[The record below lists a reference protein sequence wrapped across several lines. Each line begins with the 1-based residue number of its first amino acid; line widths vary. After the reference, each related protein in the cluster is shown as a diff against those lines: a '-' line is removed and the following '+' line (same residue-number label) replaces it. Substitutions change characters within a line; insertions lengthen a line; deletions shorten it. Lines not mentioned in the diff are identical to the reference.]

1 MNAINS
7 WSKKLGQMVL
17 TFVRNHKRIL
27 IEVFSVV
34 AFFVFI
40 TLSINKCTYYKNVND
55 KNIIALTDS
64 VKYYKGKYGNEVAK
78 KTMVETDCK
87 NLQNINDSL
96 YRMIQS
102 MQVKKPDI
110 VIGGSTSIDNGKHDT
125 VWVPTVTEITSKN
138 IYRKFDF
145 SNQYRELVGN
155 VNYTNDTLGLHIEK
169 DRIQFKYALAIK
181 DNAVYMTSDNPYVKF
196 NSITGLTIPK
206 QKKEKKFGIGPSVF
220 GGYSNKGFVYG
231 VGIGLQYNLISFWK
245 FLKIVLYLNRI
256 KIEWI
261 IMDKLTDM
269 DKFLMLYFIFWW
281 IVDIRF
287 YPYFV
292 KSLPSTDEFNLT
304 NIFRKQYEKYLDV

>member
-1 MNAINS
+1 MNAISS
-7 WSKKLGQMVL
+7 WNKKLGQMVL

-40 TLSINKCTYYKNVND
+40 TWSINKCTYYKNVND

-64 VKYYKGKYGNEVAK
+64 VNYYKGKYGNEVAK
-78 KTMVETDCK
+78 KTMIETDCK
-87 NLQNINDSL
+87 NLQIINDSL

-102 MQVKKPDI
+102 MKVKEPDI

-125 VWVPTVTEITSKN
+125 VYIPTVTEITSKN

-145 SNQYRELVGN
+145 SNQYRELTGN
-155 VNYTNDTLGLHIEK
+155 VSYTNDTLGLYIEK
-169 DRIQFKYALAIK
+169 DRMQFKYALAVK
-181 DNAVYMTSDNPYVKF
+181 DNVVYMTSDNPYVKF

-231 VGIGLQYNLISFWK
+231 IGIGLQYN
-245 FLKIVLYLNRI
+245 
-256 KIEWI
+256 
-261 IMDKLTDM
+261 
-269 DKFLMLYFIFWW
+269 FINF
-281 IVDIRF
+281 
-287 YPYFV
+287 
-292 KSLPSTDEFNLT
+292 
-304 NIFRKQYEKYLDV
+304 

>member
-1 MNAINS
+1 MNAISS

-40 TLSINKCTYYKNVND
+40 TLAINKCTYYKNVND

-64 VKYYKGKYGNEVAK
+64 VNYYKGKYGNEVAK
-78 KTMVETDCK
+78 KTMIETDCK
-87 NLQNINDSL
+87 NLQIINDSL

-110 VIGGSTSIDNGKHDT
+110 VIGGSTSIDNGKRDT
-125 VWVPTVTEITSKN
+125 VYIPTVTEITSKN

-145 SNQYRELVGN
+145 SNQYRELTGN
-155 VNYTNDTLGLHIEK
+155 VSYTNDTLGLYIEK
-169 DRIQFKYALAIK
+169 DRMQFKYALAVK
-181 DNAVYMTSDNPYVKF
+181 DNVVYMTSDNPYVKF

-231 VGIGLQYNLISFWK
+231 IGIGLQYNLINF
-245 FLKIVLYLNRI
+245 
-256 KIEWI
+256 
-261 IMDKLTDM
+261 
-269 DKFLMLYFIFWW
+269 
-281 IVDIRF
+281 
-287 YPYFV
+287 
-292 KSLPSTDEFNLT
+292 
-304 NIFRKQYEKYLDV
+304 

>member
-1 MNAINS
+1 MNAIS
-7 WSKKLGQMVL
+7 LWSKKLGQMVL
-17 TFVRNHKRIL
+17 TLVRNHKRIL

-34 AFFVFI
+34 AFFIFM

-78 KTMVETDCK
+78 KTMIETDCK

-102 MQVKKPDI
+102 MQVKKPDM

-125 VWVPTVTEITSKN
+125 VYIPTVTEITSKN

-145 SNQYRELVGN
+145 SNQYRELTGN
-155 VNYTNDTLGLHIEK
+155 VSYTNDTLGLYIEK
-169 DRIQFKYALAIK
+169 DIMQFKYALAIK
-181 DNAVYMTSDNPYVKF
+181 DNVVYMTSDNPYVKF

-231 VGIGLQYNLISFWK
+231 IGIGLQYN
-245 FLKIVLYLNRI
+245 
-256 KIEWI
+256 
-261 IMDKLTDM
+261 
-269 DKFLMLYFIFWW
+269 FINF
-281 IVDIRF
+281 
-287 YPYFV
+287 
-292 KSLPSTDEFNLT
+292 
-304 NIFRKQYEKYLDV
+304 

>member
-1 MNAINS
+1 MNAISS

-40 TLSINKCTYYKNVND
+40 TWSINKCTYYKNVND

-64 VKYYKGKYGNEVAK
+64 VNYYKGKYGNEVAK
-78 KTMVETDCK
+78 KTMIETDCK
-87 NLQNINDSL
+87 NLQIINDSL

-145 SNQYRELVGN
+145 SNQYRELTGN
-155 VNYTNDTLGLHIEK
+155 VSYTNDTLGLYIEK
-169 DRIQFKYALAIK
+169 DRMQFKYALAVK
-181 DNAVYMTSDNPYVKF
+181 DNVVYMTSDNPYVKF

-231 VGIGLQYNLISFWK
+231 IGIGLQYN
-245 FLKIVLYLNRI
+245 
-256 KIEWI
+256 
-261 IMDKLTDM
+261 
-269 DKFLMLYFIFWW
+269 FINF
-281 IVDIRF
+281 
-287 YPYFV
+287 
-292 KSLPSTDEFNLT
+292 
-304 NIFRKQYEKYLDV
+304 

>member
-1 MNAINS
+1 MNAINL

-64 VKYYKGKYGNEVAK
+64 VNYYKGKYGNEVAK
-78 KTMVETDCK
+78 KTMIETDCK
-87 NLQNINDSL
+87 NLQIINDSL

-102 MQVKKPDI
+102 MQVKKPDM

-125 VWVPTVTEITSKN
+125 VYIPTVTEITSKN

-145 SNQYRELVGN
+145 SNQYRELTGN
-155 VNYTNDTLGLHIEK
+155 VSYTNDTLGLYIEK
-169 DRIQFKYALAIK
+169 DIMQFKYALAVK
-181 DNAVYMTSDNPYVKF
+181 DNVVYMTSDNPYVKF

-231 VGIGLQYNLISFWK
+231 IGIGLQYN
-245 FLKIVLYLNRI
+245 
-256 KIEWI
+256 
-261 IMDKLTDM
+261 
-269 DKFLMLYFIFWW
+269 FINF
-281 IVDIRF
+281 
-287 YPYFV
+287 
-292 KSLPSTDEFNLT
+292 
-304 NIFRKQYEKYLDV
+304 

>member
-1 MNAINS
+1 MNAIS
-7 WSKKLGQMVL
+7 LWSKKLGQMVL
-17 TFVRNHKRIL
+17 TFVRNHKRIF

-64 VKYYKGKYGNEVAK
+64 INYYKGKYGNEVAK
-78 KTMVETDCK
+78 KTMIETDCK

-102 MQVKKPDI
+102 MQVKKPDM

-125 VWVPTVTEITSKN
+125 VYIPTVTEITSKN

-145 SNQYRELVGN
+145 SNQYRELTGN
-155 VNYTNDTLGLHIEK
+155 VSYTNDTLGLYIEK
-169 DRIQFKYALAIK
+169 DIMQFKYALAVK
-181 DNAVYMTSDNPYVKF
+181 DNVVYMTSDNPYVKF

-231 VGIGLQYNLISFWK
+231 IGIGLQYNFMN
-245 FLKIVLYLNRI
+245 F
-256 KIEWI
+256 
-261 IMDKLTDM
+261 
-269 DKFLMLYFIFWW
+269 
-281 IVDIRF
+281 
-287 YPYFV
+287 
-292 KSLPSTDEFNLT
+292 
-304 NIFRKQYEKYLDV
+304 

>member
-7 WSKKLGQMVL
+7 WNKKLGQMVL

-40 TLSINKCTYYKNVND
+40 TLSINKCTYYKNIND

-78 KTMVETDCK
+78 KTMIETDCK
-87 NLQNINDSL
+87 NLQIINDSL
-96 YRMIQS
+96 YRMIQN

-110 VIGGSTSIDNGKHDT
+110 VIGGSSSIDNGKHDT

-145 SNQYRELVGN
+145 SNQYRELTGN
-155 VNYTNDTLGLHIEK
+155 VSYTNDTLGLHIEK
-169 DRIQFKYALAIK
+169 DIMQFKYALAVK
-181 DNAVYMTSDNPYVKF
+181 DNVVYMTSDNPYVKF

-231 VGIGLQYNLISFWK
+231 IGIGLQYN
-245 FLKIVLYLNRI
+245 
-256 KIEWI
+256 
-261 IMDKLTDM
+261 
-269 DKFLMLYFIFWW
+269 FINF
-281 IVDIRF
+281 
-287 YPYFV
+287 
-292 KSLPSTDEFNLT
+292 
-304 NIFRKQYEKYLDV
+304 

>member
-7 WSKKLGQMVL
+7 WNKLMWQ
-17 TFVRNHKRIL
+17 TATSFVRNHKRIL

-34 AFFVFI
+34 AFFIFI
-40 TLSINKCTYYKNVND
+40 SLSINKCTYYKNAND
-55 KNIIALTDS
+55 NNIIALTDS

-78 KTMVETDCK
+78 KTMVEADYK

-125 VWVPTVTEITSKN
+125 IYIPTVTEITSKN

-145 SNQYRELVGN
+145 SNQYRELTGN
-155 VNYTNDTLGLHIEK
+155 VSYTNDTLGLHIEK
-169 DRIQFKYALAIK
+169 DRIQFKYALAVK
-181 DNAVYMTSDNPYVKF
+181 DNTVYMTSDNPYVKF

-220 GGYSNKGFVYG
+220 SGYSNKGFVYG
-231 VGIGLQYNLISFWK
+231 VGIGLQYNLISF
-245 FLKIVLYLNRI
+245 
-256 KIEWI
+256 
-261 IMDKLTDM
+261 
-269 DKFLMLYFIFWW
+269 
-281 IVDIRF
+281 
-287 YPYFV
+287 
-292 KSLPSTDEFNLT
+292 
-304 NIFRKQYEKYLDV
+304 

>member
-1 MNAINS
+1 MNAIS
-7 WSKKLGQMVL
+7 LWSKKLGQMVL

-64 VKYYKGKYGNEVAK
+64 VNYYKGKYGNEVAK
-78 KTMVETDCK
+78 KTMIETDCK
-87 NLQNINDSL
+87 NLQIINDSL

-110 VIGGSTSIDNGKHDT
+110 VIGGSTLIDNGKHDT
-125 VWVPTVTEITSKN
+125 VYIPTVTEITSKN

-145 SNQYRELVGN
+145 SNQYRELTGN
-155 VNYTNDTLGLHIEK
+155 VSYTNDTLGLYIEK
-169 DRIQFKYALAIK
+169 DIMQFKYALAIK
-181 DNAVYMTSDNPYVKF
+181 DNVVYMTSDNPYVKF

-206 QKKEKKFGIGPSVF
+206 QKKENKFGIGPSVF

-231 VGIGLQYNLISFWK
+231 IGIGLQYN
-245 FLKIVLYLNRI
+245 
-256 KIEWI
+256 
-261 IMDKLTDM
+261 
-269 DKFLMLYFIFWW
+269 FIN
-281 IVDIRF
+281 
-287 YPYFV
+287 Y
-292 KSLPSTDEFNLT
+292 
-304 NIFRKQYEKYLDV
+304 

>member
-1 MNAINS
+1 MNAIS
-7 WSKKLGQMVL
+7 LWSKKLGQMVL

-64 VKYYKGKYGNEVAK
+64 VNYYKGKYGNEVAK
-78 KTMVETDCK
+78 KTMIETDCK

-102 MQVKKPDI
+102 MQVKKPDM
-110 VIGGSTSIDNGKHDT
+110 VIGGSSSIDNGKHDT
-125 VWVPTVTEITSKN
+125 IWVPTVTEINSKN

-145 SNQYRELVGN
+145 SNQYRELTGN
-155 VNYTNDTLGLHIEK
+155 VSYTNDTLGLYIEK
-169 DRIQFKYALAIK
+169 DIMQFKYALAVK
-181 DNAVYMTSDNPYVKF
+181 DNVVYMTSDNPYVKF

-220 GGYSNKGFVYG
+220 GGYGNKGFVYG
-231 VGIGLQYNLISFWK
+231 IGIGLQYNLINF
-245 FLKIVLYLNRI
+245 
-256 KIEWI
+256 
-261 IMDKLTDM
+261 
-269 DKFLMLYFIFWW
+269 
-281 IVDIRF
+281 
-287 YPYFV
+287 
-292 KSLPSTDEFNLT
+292 
-304 NIFRKQYEKYLDV
+304 

>member
-1 MNAINS
+1 MNAISS

-40 TLSINKCTYYKNVND
+40 TWSINKCTYYKTVND

-64 VKYYKGKYGNEVAK
+64 VNYYKGKYGNEVAK
-78 KTMVETDCK
+78 KTMIETDFK
-87 NLQNINDSL
+87 NLQIINDSL

-110 VIGGSTSIDNGKHDT
+110 VIGGSTSIENGKHDT
-125 VWVPTVTEITSKN
+125 VYIPTVTEMTSKN

-145 SNQYRELVGN
+145 SNQYRELTGN
-155 VNYTNDTLGLHIEK
+155 VSYTNDTLGLYIEK
-169 DRIQFKYALAIK
+169 DRMQFKYALAVK
-181 DNAVYMTSDNPYVKF
+181 NNVVYMTSDNPYVKF

-231 VGIGLQYNLISFWK
+231 IGIGLQYNLINF
-245 FLKIVLYLNRI
+245 
-256 KIEWI
+256 
-261 IMDKLTDM
+261 
-269 DKFLMLYFIFWW
+269 
-281 IVDIRF
+281 
-287 YPYFV
+287 
-292 KSLPSTDEFNLT
+292 
-304 NIFRKQYEKYLDV
+304 

>member
-1 MNAINS
+1 MNAISS
-7 WSKKLGQMVL
+7 WNKKLGQMVL

-40 TLSINKCTYYKNVND
+40 TLSINKCTYYKNVNN

-78 KTMVETDCK
+78 KTMIETDCK

-110 VIGGSTSIDNGKHDT
+110 VIGGSTSIDNGRHDT
-125 VWVPTVTEITSKN
+125 VYIPTVTEITSKN

-145 SNQYRELVGN
+145 SNQYRELTGN
-155 VNYTNDTLGLHIEK
+155 VNYTNDTLGLYIEK

-231 VGIGLQYNLISFWK
+231 IGIGLQYNFISF
-245 FLKIVLYLNRI
+245 
-256 KIEWI
+256 
-261 IMDKLTDM
+261 
-269 DKFLMLYFIFWW
+269 
-281 IVDIRF
+281 
-287 YPYFV
+287 
-292 KSLPSTDEFNLT
+292 
-304 NIFRKQYEKYLDV
+304 

>member
-1 MNAINS
+1 MNAINL

-17 TFVRNHKRIL
+17 TFVRNHKRIF

-64 VKYYKGKYGNEVAK
+64 VNYYKGKYGNEVAK
-78 KTMVETDCK
+78 KTMIETDCK
-87 NLQNINDSL
+87 NLQIINDSL

-110 VIGGSTSIDNGKHDT
+110 VIGGLTSIDNGKHDT

-145 SNQYRELVGN
+145 SNQYRELTGN
-155 VNYTNDTLGLHIEK
+155 VSYTNDTLGLYIEK
-169 DRIQFKYALAIK
+169 DIMQFKYALAVK
-181 DNAVYMTSDNPYVKF
+181 DNVVYMTSDNPYVKF

-231 VGIGLQYNLISFWK
+231 IGIGLQYNLISF
-245 FLKIVLYLNRI
+245 
-256 KIEWI
+256 
-261 IMDKLTDM
+261 
-269 DKFLMLYFIFWW
+269 
-281 IVDIRF
+281 
-287 YPYFV
+287 
-292 KSLPSTDEFNLT
+292 
-304 NIFRKQYEKYLDV
+304 

>member
-1 MNAINS
+1 MNAINL

-17 TFVRNHKRIL
+17 TFVRNHKRIF

-34 AFFVFI
+34 AFFIFI

-64 VKYYKGKYGNEVAK
+64 VNYYKGKYGNEVAK
-78 KTMVETDCK
+78 KTMIETDCK
-87 NLQNINDSL
+87 NLQIINDSL

-125 VWVPTVTEITSKN
+125 VYIPTVTEITSKN

-145 SNQYRELVGN
+145 SNQYRELTGN
-155 VNYTNDTLGLHIEK
+155 VSYTNDTLGLYIEK
-169 DRIQFKYALAIK
+169 DRMQFKYALAVK
-181 DNAVYMTSDNPYVKF
+181 DNVVYMTSDNPYVKF

-231 VGIGLQYNLISFWK
+231 IGIGLQYN
-245 FLKIVLYLNRI
+245 
-256 KIEWI
+256 
-261 IMDKLTDM
+261 
-269 DKFLMLYFIFWW
+269 FINF
-281 IVDIRF
+281 
-287 YPYFV
+287 
-292 KSLPSTDEFNLT
+292 
-304 NIFRKQYEKYLDV
+304 

>member
-1 MNAINS
+1 MNAIS
-7 WSKKLGQMVL
+7 LWSKKLGQMVL

-78 KTMVETDCK
+78 KTMIETDCK
-87 NLQNINDSL
+87 NLQIINDSL

-102 MQVKKPDI
+102 MQVKKPDM
-110 VIGGSTSIDNGKHDT
+110 VIGGSASIDNGKHDT

-145 SNQYRELVGN
+145 SNQYRELTGN
-155 VNYTNDTLGLHIEK
+155 VSYTNDTLGLHIEK
-169 DRIQFKYALAIK
+169 DIMQFKYALAVK
-181 DNAVYMTSDNPYVKF
+181 DNVVYMTSDNPYVKF
-196 NSITGLTIPK
+196 NSITGLKIPK

-220 GGYSNKGFVYG
+220 GGYSNRGFVYG
-231 VGIGLQYNLISFWK
+231 IGIGLQYNLISF
-245 FLKIVLYLNRI
+245 
-256 KIEWI
+256 
-261 IMDKLTDM
+261 
-269 DKFLMLYFIFWW
+269 
-281 IVDIRF
+281 
-287 YPYFV
+287 
-292 KSLPSTDEFNLT
+292 
-304 NIFRKQYEKYLDV
+304 

>member
-1 MNAINS
+1 MNAIS
-7 WSKKLGQMVL
+7 LWSKKLGQMVL
-17 TFVRNHKRIL
+17 TFVRNHKRIF

-64 VKYYKGKYGNEVAK
+64 INYYKGKYGNEVAK
-78 KTMVETDCK
+78 KTMIETDCK

-102 MQVKKPDI
+102 MQVKKPDM

-125 VWVPTVTEITSKN
+125 IWVPTVTEITSKN

-145 SNQYRELVGN
+145 SNQYRELTGN
-155 VNYTNDTLGLHIEK
+155 VSYTNDTLGLYIEK
-169 DRIQFKYALAIK
+169 DIIQFKYALAVK
-181 DNAVYMTSDNPYVKF
+181 DNVVYMTSDNPYVKF

-231 VGIGLQYNLISFWK
+231 IGIGLQYNLMNF
-245 FLKIVLYLNRI
+245 
-256 KIEWI
+256 
-261 IMDKLTDM
+261 
-269 DKFLMLYFIFWW
+269 
-281 IVDIRF
+281 
-287 YPYFV
+287 
-292 KSLPSTDEFNLT
+292 
-304 NIFRKQYEKYLDV
+304 

>member
-1 MNAINS
+1 MNAIS
-7 WSKKLGQMVL
+7 LWSKKLGQMVL

-64 VKYYKGKYGNEVAK
+64 VNYYKGKYGNEVAK
-78 KTMVETDCK
+78 KTMIETDCK

-110 VIGGSTSIDNGKHDT
+110 VIGGSTLVDNGKHDT
-125 VWVPTVTEITSKN
+125 VYIPTITEITSKN

-145 SNQYRELVGN
+145 SNKYRELTGN
-155 VNYTNDTLGLHIEK
+155 VSYTNDTLGLHIEK
-169 DRIQFKYALAIK
+169 DIMQFKYALAVK
-181 DNAVYMTSDNPYVKF
+181 DNVVYMTSDNPYVKF

-231 VGIGLQYNLISFWK
+231 IGIGLQYNLMNF
-245 FLKIVLYLNRI
+245 
-256 KIEWI
+256 
-261 IMDKLTDM
+261 
-269 DKFLMLYFIFWW
+269 
-281 IVDIRF
+281 
-287 YPYFV
+287 
-292 KSLPSTDEFNLT
+292 
-304 NIFRKQYEKYLDV
+304 

>member
-7 WSKKLGQMVL
+7 WNKLMWQ
-17 TFVRNHKRIL
+17 TATSFVRNHKRIL
-27 IEVFSVV
+27 IEVFSMV

-78 KTMVETDCK
+78 KTMIETDCK

-125 VWVPTVTEITSKN
+125 VWVLSASTADISATGVTEITSKN

-145 SNQYRELVGN
+145 SNQYRELTGN

-169 DRIQFKYALAIK
+169 DRIQFKYALAVK

-231 VGIGLQYNLISFWK
+231 VGIGLQYN
-245 FLKIVLYLNRI
+245 
-256 KIEWI
+256 
-261 IMDKLTDM
+261 
-269 DKFLMLYFIFWW
+269 FINF
-281 IVDIRF
+281 
-287 YPYFV
+287 
-292 KSLPSTDEFNLT
+292 
-304 NIFRKQYEKYLDV
+304 

>member
-1 MNAINS
+1 MNAIS
-7 WSKKLGQMVL
+7 LWSKKLGQMVL

-64 VKYYKGKYGNEVAK
+64 VNYYKGKYGNEVAK
-78 KTMVETDCK
+78 KTMIETDCK

-102 MQVKKPDI
+102 MQVKKPDM
-110 VIGGSTSIDNGKHDT
+110 VIGGSSSIDNGKHDT
-125 VWVPTVTEITSKN
+125 IWVPTVTEINSKN

-145 SNQYRELVGN
+145 SNQYRELTGN
-155 VNYTNDTLGLHIEK
+155 VSYTNDTLGLYIEK
-169 DRIQFKYALAIK
+169 DIMQFKYALAIK
-181 DNAVYMTSDNPYVKF
+181 DNVVYMTSDNPYVKF

-206 QKKEKKFGIGPSVF
+206 QKKENKFGIGPSVF

-231 VGIGLQYNLISFWK
+231 IGIGLQYNLMNF
-245 FLKIVLYLNRI
+245 
-256 KIEWI
+256 
-261 IMDKLTDM
+261 
-269 DKFLMLYFIFWW
+269 
-281 IVDIRF
+281 
-287 YPYFV
+287 
-292 KSLPSTDEFNLT
+292 
-304 NIFRKQYEKYLDV
+304 

>member
-1 MNAINS
+1 MNAINL

-40 TLSINKCTYYKNVND
+40 TLSINKCTYYKNIND

-78 KTMVETDCK
+78 KTMIETDCK
-87 NLQNINDSL
+87 NLQIINDSL
-96 YRMIQS
+96 YRMIQN

-145 SNQYRELVGN
+145 SNQYRELTGN
-155 VNYTNDTLGLHIEK
+155 VSYTNDTLGLYIEK
-169 DRIQFKYALAIK
+169 DIMQFKYALAVK
-181 DNAVYMTSDNPYVKF
+181 DNVVYMTSDNPYVKF
-196 NSITGLTIPK
+196 NSITGLKIPK

-231 VGIGLQYNLISFWK
+231 IGIGLQYN
-245 FLKIVLYLNRI
+245 
-256 KIEWI
+256 
-261 IMDKLTDM
+261 
-269 DKFLMLYFIFWW
+269 FINF
-281 IVDIRF
+281 
-287 YPYFV
+287 
-292 KSLPSTDEFNLT
+292 
-304 NIFRKQYEKYLDV
+304 

>member
-1 MNAINS
+1 MNAIS
-7 WSKKLGQMVL
+7 LWSKKLGQMVL

-64 VKYYKGKYGNEVAK
+64 VNYYKGKYGNEVAK
-78 KTMVETDCK
+78 KTMIETDCK
-87 NLQNINDSL
+87 NLQIINDSL

-102 MQVKKPDI
+102 MQVKKPDM

-145 SNQYRELVGN
+145 SNQYRDLTGN
-155 VNYTNDTLGLHIEK
+155 VSYTNDTLGLYIEK
-169 DRIQFKYALAIK
+169 DRMQFKYALAVK
-181 DNAVYMTSDNPYVKF
+181 DNVVYMTSDNPYVKF
-196 NSITGLTIPK
+196 NSITGLKIPK

-231 VGIGLQYNLISFWK
+231 IGIGLQYN
-245 FLKIVLYLNRI
+245 
-256 KIEWI
+256 
-261 IMDKLTDM
+261 
-269 DKFLMLYFIFWW
+269 FINF
-281 IVDIRF
+281 
-287 YPYFV
+287 
-292 KSLPSTDEFNLT
+292 
-304 NIFRKQYEKYLDV
+304 

>member
-7 WSKKLGQMVL
+7 WNKLMWQ
-17 TFVRNHKRIL
+17 TATSFVRNHKRIL

-78 KTMVETDCK
+78 KTMIETDCK

-125 VWVPTVTEITSKN
+125 VWVLSASTADVSATGVTEITSKN

-145 SNQYRELVGN
+145 SNQYRELTGN

-169 DRIQFKYALAIK
+169 DRIQFKYALAVK

-231 VGIGLQYNLISFWK
+231 VGIGLQYN
-245 FLKIVLYLNRI
+245 
-256 KIEWI
+256 
-261 IMDKLTDM
+261 
-269 DKFLMLYFIFWW
+269 FINF
-281 IVDIRF
+281 
-287 YPYFV
+287 
-292 KSLPSTDEFNLT
+292 
-304 NIFRKQYEKYLDV
+304 

>member
-1 MNAINS
+1 MNAINL

-17 TFVRNHKRIL
+17 TFVRNHKRIF

-64 VKYYKGKYGNEVAK
+64 VNYYKGKYGNEVAK
-78 KTMVETDCK
+78 KTMIETDCK
-87 NLQNINDSL
+87 NLQVINDSL

-145 SNQYRELVGN
+145 SNQYRDLTGN
-155 VNYTNDTLGLHIEK
+155 VSYTNDTLGLYIEK
-169 DRIQFKYALAIK
+169 DIIQFKYALAVK
-181 DNAVYMTSDNPYVKF
+181 DNVVYMTSDNPYVKF

-231 VGIGLQYNLISFWK
+231 IGIGLQYNLISF
-245 FLKIVLYLNRI
+245 
-256 KIEWI
+256 
-261 IMDKLTDM
+261 
-269 DKFLMLYFIFWW
+269 
-281 IVDIRF
+281 
-287 YPYFV
+287 
-292 KSLPSTDEFNLT
+292 
-304 NIFRKQYEKYLDV
+304 

>member
-1 MNAINS
+1 MNAISS

-40 TLSINKCTYYKNVND
+40 TWSINKCTYYKNVND

-64 VKYYKGKYGNEVAK
+64 VNYYKGKYGNEVAK
-78 KTMVETDCK
+78 KTMIETDCK
-87 NLQNINDSL
+87 NLQIINDSL

-145 SNQYRELVGN
+145 SNQYRELTGN
-155 VNYTNDTLGLHIEK
+155 VSYTNDTLGLYIEK
-169 DRIQFKYALAIK
+169 DIMQFKYALAVK
-181 DNAVYMTSDNPYVKF
+181 DNVVYMTSDNPYVKF

-231 VGIGLQYNLISFWK
+231 IGIGLQYN
-245 FLKIVLYLNRI
+245 
-256 KIEWI
+256 
-261 IMDKLTDM
+261 
-269 DKFLMLYFIFWW
+269 FINF
-281 IVDIRF
+281 
-287 YPYFV
+287 
-292 KSLPSTDEFNLT
+292 
-304 NIFRKQYEKYLDV
+304 

>member
-1 MNAINS
+1 MNAIS
-7 WSKKLGQMVL
+7 LWSKKLGQMVL

-78 KTMVETDCK
+78 KTMIETDYK
-87 NLQNINDSL
+87 NLQIINDSL

-145 SNQYRELVGN
+145 SNQYRELTGN
-155 VNYTNDTLGLHIEK
+155 VSYTNDTLGLYIEK
-169 DRIQFKYALAIK
+169 DIMQFKYALAVK
-181 DNAVYMTSDNPYVKF
+181 DNVVYMTSDNPYVKF

-231 VGIGLQYNLISFWK
+231 IGIGLQYN
-245 FLKIVLYLNRI
+245 
-256 KIEWI
+256 
-261 IMDKLTDM
+261 
-269 DKFLMLYFIFWW
+269 FINF
-281 IVDIRF
+281 
-287 YPYFV
+287 
-292 KSLPSTDEFNLT
+292 
-304 NIFRKQYEKYLDV
+304 

>member
-1 MNAINS
+1 MNAISS

-40 TLSINKCTYYKNVND
+40 TLSINKCTYYKDVNN

-78 KTMVETDCK
+78 KTMMETDCK

-110 VIGGSTSIDNGKHDT
+110 VIGGSSSIDNGKHDT

-145 SNQYRELVGN
+145 SNQYRELTGN

-206 QKKEKKFGIGPSVF
+206 QKKEKKFGIGPSIF

-231 VGIGLQYNLISFWK
+231 VGIGLQYNLISF
-245 FLKIVLYLNRI
+245 
-256 KIEWI
+256 
-261 IMDKLTDM
+261 
-269 DKFLMLYFIFWW
+269 
-281 IVDIRF
+281 
-287 YPYFV
+287 
-292 KSLPSTDEFNLT
+292 
-304 NIFRKQYEKYLDV
+304 

>member
-1 MNAINS
+1 MNAISS
-7 WSKKLGQMVL
+7 WNKKLGQMVL

-34 AFFVFI
+34 AFFVFM

-78 KTMVETDCK
+78 KTMIETDCK

-102 MQVKKPDI
+102 MQVKKPDM
-110 VIGGSTSIDNGKHDT
+110 VIGGSSSIDNGRHDT

-145 SNQYRELVGN
+145 SNQYRELTGN
-155 VNYTNDTLGLHIEK
+155 ISYTNDTLGLYIEK
-169 DRIQFKYALAIK
+169 DIMQFKYALAVK
-181 DNAVYMTSDNPYVKF
+181 DNVVYMTSDNPYVKF

-220 GGYSNKGFVYG
+220 GGYSNRGFVYG
-231 VGIGLQYNLISFWK
+231 IGIGLQYNLISF
-245 FLKIVLYLNRI
+245 
-256 KIEWI
+256 
-261 IMDKLTDM
+261 
-269 DKFLMLYFIFWW
+269 
-281 IVDIRF
+281 
-287 YPYFV
+287 
-292 KSLPSTDEFNLT
+292 
-304 NIFRKQYEKYLDV
+304 

>member
-1 MNAINS
+1 MNAIS
-7 WSKKLGQMVL
+7 LWSKKLGQMVL
-17 TFVRNHKRIL
+17 TFVRNHKRIF

-34 AFFVFI
+34 AVSLLKK
-40 TLSINKCTYYKNVND
+40 LSINKCTYYKKVND

-64 VKYYKGKYGNEVAK
+64 VNYYKGKYGNEVAK
-78 KTMVETDCK
+78 KTMIETDCK

-125 VWVPTVTEITSKN
+125 IWVPTVTEITSKN

-145 SNQYRELVGN
+145 SNKYRELTGN
-155 VNYTNDTLGLHIEK
+155 VSYTNDTLGLYIEK
-169 DRIQFKYALAIK
+169 DIMHFKYALAIK
-181 DNAVYMTSDNPYVKF
+181 DNVVYMTSDNPYVKF

-231 VGIGLQYNLISFWK
+231 IGIGLQYNLMNF
-245 FLKIVLYLNRI
+245 
-256 KIEWI
+256 
-261 IMDKLTDM
+261 
-269 DKFLMLYFIFWW
+269 
-281 IVDIRF
+281 
-287 YPYFV
+287 
-292 KSLPSTDEFNLT
+292 
-304 NIFRKQYEKYLDV
+304 

>member
-1 MNAINS
+1 MNAIS
-7 WSKKLGQMVL
+7 LWSKKLGQMVL

-78 KTMVETDCK
+78 KAMIETDYK
-87 NLQNINDSL
+87 NLQIINDSL

-125 VWVPTVTEITSKN
+125 LWIPTVTEITSKN

-145 SNQYRELVGN
+145 SNQYRELTGN
-155 VNYTNDTLGLHIEK
+155 VSYTNDTLGLHIEK
-169 DRIQFKYALAIK
+169 DIMQFKYALAVK
-181 DNAVYMTSDNPYVKF
+181 DNVVYMTSDNPYVKF

-220 GGYSNKGFVYG
+220 GGYSNRGFVYG
-231 VGIGLQYNLISFWK
+231 IGIGLQYNLISF
-245 FLKIVLYLNRI
+245 
-256 KIEWI
+256 
-261 IMDKLTDM
+261 
-269 DKFLMLYFIFWW
+269 
-281 IVDIRF
+281 
-287 YPYFV
+287 
-292 KSLPSTDEFNLT
+292 
-304 NIFRKQYEKYLDV
+304 

>member
-1 MNAINS
+1 MNAISS
-7 WSKKLGQMVL
+7 WNKKLGQMVL

-34 AFFVFI
+34 AFFVFV

-78 KTMVETDCK
+78 KTMIETDCK

-125 VWVPTVTEITSKN
+125 VYIPTVTEITSKN

-145 SNQYRELVGN
+145 SNQYRELTGN

-169 DRIQFKYALAIK
+169 DKIQFKYALAVK

-206 QKKEKKFGIGPSVF
+206 QKKEKKFGIGPSIF

-231 VGIGLQYNLISFWK
+231 IGIGLQYNFISF
-245 FLKIVLYLNRI
+245 
-256 KIEWI
+256 
-261 IMDKLTDM
+261 
-269 DKFLMLYFIFWW
+269 
-281 IVDIRF
+281 
-287 YPYFV
+287 
-292 KSLPSTDEFNLT
+292 
-304 NIFRKQYEKYLDV
+304 

>member
-7 WSKKLGQMVL
+7 WNKLMWQ
-17 TFVRNHKRIL
+17 TATSFVRNHKRIL

-40 TLSINKCTYYKNVND
+40 TLSINKCTYYKNAND
-55 KNIIALTDS
+55 NNIIALTDS

-78 KTMVETDCK
+78 KTMVEADYK

-125 VWVPTVTEITSKN
+125 VWVLSASTADVSATGVTEITSKN

-145 SNQYRELVGN
+145 SNQYRELIGN

-169 DRIQFKYALAIK
+169 DRIQFKYALAVK

-220 GGYSNKGFVYG
+220 SGYGNKGFVYG
-231 VGIGLQYNLISFWK
+231 VGIGLQYNLISF
-245 FLKIVLYLNRI
+245 
-256 KIEWI
+256 
-261 IMDKLTDM
+261 
-269 DKFLMLYFIFWW
+269 
-281 IVDIRF
+281 
-287 YPYFV
+287 
-292 KSLPSTDEFNLT
+292 
-304 NIFRKQYEKYLDV
+304 

>member
-1 MNAINS
+1 MNAIS
-7 WSKKLGQMVL
+7 LWSKKLGQMVL

-34 AFFVFI
+34 AFFVFM

-64 VKYYKGKYGNEVAK
+64 VNYYKGKYGNEVAK
-78 KTMVETDCK
+78 KTMIETDCK
-87 NLQNINDSL
+87 NLQIINDSL

-110 VIGGSTSIDNGKHDT
+110 VIGGSTLIDNGKHDT
-125 VWVPTVTEITSKN
+125 VYIPTVTEITSKN

-145 SNQYRELVGN
+145 SNQYRELTGN
-155 VNYTNDTLGLHIEK
+155 VSYTNDTLGLYIEK
-169 DRIQFKYALAIK
+169 DIMQFKYALAVK
-181 DNAVYMTSDNPYVKF
+181 DNVVYMTSDNPYVKF

-231 VGIGLQYNLISFWK
+231 IGIGLQYN
-245 FLKIVLYLNRI
+245 
-256 KIEWI
+256 
-261 IMDKLTDM
+261 
-269 DKFLMLYFIFWW
+269 FINF
-281 IVDIRF
+281 
-287 YPYFV
+287 
-292 KSLPSTDEFNLT
+292 
-304 NIFRKQYEKYLDV
+304 

>member
-1 MNAINS
+1 MNAIS
-7 WSKKLGQMVL
+7 LWSKKLGQMVL

-78 KTMVETDCK
+78 KTMIETDCK
-87 NLQNINDSL
+87 NLQIINDSL

-145 SNQYRELVGN
+145 SNQYRELTGN
-155 VNYTNDTLGLHIEK
+155 VSYTNDTLGLYIEK
-169 DRIQFKYALAIK
+169 DRMQFKYALAVK
-181 DNAVYMTSDNPYVKF
+181 DNVVYMTSDNPYVKF

-231 VGIGLQYNLISFWK
+231 IGIGLQYNLISF
-245 FLKIVLYLNRI
+245 
-256 KIEWI
+256 
-261 IMDKLTDM
+261 
-269 DKFLMLYFIFWW
+269 
-281 IVDIRF
+281 
-287 YPYFV
+287 
-292 KSLPSTDEFNLT
+292 
-304 NIFRKQYEKYLDV
+304 

>member
-1 MNAINS
+1 MNAIS
-7 WSKKLGQMVL
+7 LWSKKLGQMVL

-78 KTMVETDCK
+78 KTMIETDCK
-87 NLQNINDSL
+87 NLQIINDSL

-145 SNQYRELVGN
+145 SNQYRELTGN
-155 VNYTNDTLGLHIEK
+155 VSYTNDTLGLHIEK
-169 DRIQFKYALAIK
+169 DRIQFKYALAVK

-231 VGIGLQYNLISFWK
+231 IGIGLQYNLISF
-245 FLKIVLYLNRI
+245 
-256 KIEWI
+256 
-261 IMDKLTDM
+261 
-269 DKFLMLYFIFWW
+269 
-281 IVDIRF
+281 
-287 YPYFV
+287 
-292 KSLPSTDEFNLT
+292 
-304 NIFRKQYEKYLDV
+304 

>member
-1 MNAINS
+1 MNAIS
-7 WSKKLGQMVL
+7 LWSKKLGQMVL

-64 VKYYKGKYGNEVAK
+64 VNYYKGKYGNEVAK
-78 KTMVETDCK
+78 KTMIETDCK
-87 NLQNINDSL
+87 NLQIINDSL

-102 MQVKKPDI
+102 MQVKKPDM
-110 VIGGSTSIDNGKHDT
+110 VIGGSSSIDNGKHDT

-145 SNQYRELVGN
+145 SNQYRELTGN
-155 VNYTNDTLGLHIEK
+155 VSYTNDTLGLHIEK
-169 DRIQFKYALAIK
+169 DIMQFKYALAVK
-181 DNAVYMTSDNPYVKF
+181 NNVVYMTSDNPYVKF

-231 VGIGLQYNLISFWK
+231 IGIGLQYNLMNF
-245 FLKIVLYLNRI
+245 
-256 KIEWI
+256 
-261 IMDKLTDM
+261 
-269 DKFLMLYFIFWW
+269 
-281 IVDIRF
+281 
-287 YPYFV
+287 
-292 KSLPSTDEFNLT
+292 
-304 NIFRKQYEKYLDV
+304 